1 MADCRSSFTKA
12 TIAGSGFAFGAMAV
26 FPFPVHLL
34 RPQRGS
40 VPRSLATPCVS
51 CLNKAMT
58 HAQRLAMTRAQRL
71 AKKRALHAQNQLQR
85 LRRTLPELHPDILDR
100 CSLRQ
105 LSLSIRRCGGPCQ
118 QVLQISEVNEQ
129 SDEQSYKQS
138 YEQSDASSGAPM
150 SLLCGP
156 PPCLLGW
163 S

>member
-1 MADCRSSFTKA
+1 MLPEPWRCFLSPSICCA
-12 TIAGSGFAFGAMAV
+12 
-26 FPFPVHLL
+26 
-34 RPQRGS
+34 PQHGS

-85 LRRTLPELHPDILDR
+85 LRRTRPELHPDILDR
-100 CSLRQ
+100 YSLRQ

-138 YEQSDASSGAPM
+138 YEQSDASCGAPM

-156 PPCLLGW
+156 PPCLLG
-163 S
+163 